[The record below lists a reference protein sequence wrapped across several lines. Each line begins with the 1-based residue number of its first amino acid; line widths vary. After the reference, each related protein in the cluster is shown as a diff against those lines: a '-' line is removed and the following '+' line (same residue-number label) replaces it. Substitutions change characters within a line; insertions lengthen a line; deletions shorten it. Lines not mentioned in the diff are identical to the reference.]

1 MHLAK
6 LIRKI
11 RMISLSIDN
20 QIARVHV
27 MLFSGV
33 VHWFLSVEKIFQPPA
48 DELELK
54 ERCLEDF

>member
-1 MHLAK
+1 MVSSYNTVAK
-6 LIRKI
+6 LIRKL
-11 RMISLSIDN
+11 R
-20 QIARVHV
+20 IARVHV

-33 VHWFLSVEKIFQPPA
+33 LHWFHSVEKIFQPPA